1 MDVQA
6 NPFIFYLTLDDSLP
20 GSFYI
25 FDRTLRELGFILV
38 PVKIDQLQ
46 TLVSS
51 TEQEQV
57 IVLSSV
63 TDSRELKLY
72 NERVRGLLKYILKSP
87 RITFLQLSSFSRIND
102 SRTHAFTRNYFFMKC
117 PLDARALSQKIARY
131 HENRVQR
138 STLWPGGKR
147 AGVKSLVV

>member
-20 GSFYI
+20 SAFYV

-38 PVKIDQLQ
+38 PVKVDQLQ

-51 TEQEQV
+51 TDQEQV

-63 TDSRELKLY
+63 TDSRELKLF

-87 RITFLQLSSFSRIND
+87 RITFLQLASFSRIND
-102 SRTHAFTRNYFFMKC
+102 TRAHALTRNYFFLKC
-117 PLDARALSQKIARY
+117 PLDARALSHRISQY
-131 HENRVQR
+131 HVERTQR
-138 STLWPGGKR
+138 SSLWPGGKR
-147 AGVKSLVV
+147 AGVKSLSV